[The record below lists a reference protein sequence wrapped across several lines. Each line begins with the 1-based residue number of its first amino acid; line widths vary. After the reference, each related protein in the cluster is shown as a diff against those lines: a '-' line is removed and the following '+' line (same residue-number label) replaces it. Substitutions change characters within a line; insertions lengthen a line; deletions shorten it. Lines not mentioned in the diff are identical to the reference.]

1 MDLENQGRLNR
12 RNFDISFNE
21 LYDMYKDEELII
33 QPEFQ
38 RLFRW
43 SGKQQS
49 LFMESLLLDMPVPP
63 IYVDEQVDGSYVLVD
78 GLQRISS
85 YLNFRGIELNIV
97 NEEPPVDS
105 NEEDTDNDIDDDISI
120 MDVPPGFELSGCEIR
135 KDLNGKSYDELSI
148 IDRRNLKRV
157 FIRVEVLTKDNEKSV
172 KYHMFKRLNSG
183 GAMLSEQELRNSNIR
198 MVDNK
203 FIDFIN
209 DLAKN
214 SDFKNLTSFMQL
226 SEIQKMKPAEN
237 VLRYFLFKNKFLN
250 NGYAKDRFKLD
261 EELTL
266 YLEEVTERKV
276 EFNYELE
283 KENFESLV
291 KYLSDNFGPGLFG
304 GVSKASDR
312 ILKKFIQYNFDGFM
326 LYFSDEN
333 NRKDS
338 ITLDQI
344 IDIKKSSEYLS
355 FRTGGIEKV
364 KSRIGYINSKLGE

>member
-97 NEEPPVDS
+97 NEEATADS
-105 NEEDTDNDIDDDISI
+105 NEEDIYDDIDEELSI
-120 MDVPPGFELSGCEIR
+120 MDVPPGFKLSGCEIR

-198 MVDNK
+198 MVDNR

-214 SDFKNLTSFMQL
+214 TDFKNLTSYMQL

-250 NGYAKDRFKLD
+250 NGYEKDRFKLD

-266 YLEEVTERKV
+266 YLEEVTESKV
-276 EFNYELE
+276 DFNYEIE
-283 KENFESLV
+283 KENFEGLV

-304 GVSKASDR
+304 GVSKASER
-312 ILKKFIQYNFDGFM
+312 IMKKFIQYNFDGFM
-326 LYFSDEN
+326 LYFSNEN
-333 NRKDS
+333 TRKNT
-338 ITLDQI
+338 ITLEQI
-344 IDIKKSSEYLS
+344 TNIKKSSEYLS
-355 FRTGGIEKV
+355 YRTGGIEKV
-364 KSRIGYINSKLGE
+364 KSRISYINSKLGE